1 MAMEINIGQTK
12 MEAILGITYHQMAN
26 ETQWRKYDD
35 VMNPG
40 YDSKIST

>member
-1 MAMEINIGQTK
+1 MEINIGQTK

-26 ETQWRKYDD
+26 ETQLRKYDD